1 MAARINS
8 QALLNFLHILSMAKA
23 GAALKQVLEAY
34 GISQNKL
41 ATIMGISH
49 SNIHRWINGAADPLG
64 DSILEIRNALE
75 KIERGAEETFI
86 RLYLRRCIMEP

>member
-1 MAARINS
+1 MIN
-8 QALLNFLHILSMAKA
+8 LLHILSMAKA

-41 ATIMGISH
+41 ATIMRISH
-49 SNIHRWINGAADPLG
+49 SNVHRWINGAADPLG

-75 KIERGAEETFI
+75 KIEMGAGEAFI
-86 RLYLRRCIMEP
+86 RFYLETSPEERTE

>member
-1 MAARINS
+1 
-8 QALLNFLHILSMAKA
+8 MAKA

-41 ATIMGISH
+41 ATIMRISH
-49 SNIHRWINGAADPLG
+49 SNVHRWINGAADPLG

-75 KIERGAEETFI
+75 KIEMGAGEAFI
-86 RLYLRRCIMEP
+86 RFYLETLPEERTE